1 MKPIANALC
10 WAAALILLALANAAG
25 LIADKDAN
33 VMFAVI
39 PALWV
44 ATGGLGRCLPRR
56 ASERAF

>member
-1 MKPIANALC
+1 MDPIIKNVC
-10 WAAALILLALANAAG
+10 WAAMLILLALANYAG

-44 ATGGLGRCLPRR
+44 ATGGLGHCLPRKAR
-56 ASERAF
+56 A